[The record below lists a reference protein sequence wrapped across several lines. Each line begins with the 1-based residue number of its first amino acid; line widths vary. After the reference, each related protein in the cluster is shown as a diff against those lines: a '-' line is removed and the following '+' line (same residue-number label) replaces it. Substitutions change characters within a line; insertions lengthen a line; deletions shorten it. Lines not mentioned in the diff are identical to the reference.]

1 MGKKKDLE
9 PRGLRDASG
18 RMTLKGVYSVLGSR
32 VKGLEVGVDA
42 LSKASVLHKAEVLKV
57 REEVNTAMG
66 FHDKRIFI
74 VEQGLKGIDELVSL
88 KVDGA
93 AEGLKEDYA
102 RALESVAAMA
112 RPLQDSLEGA
122 IKRVDGVGE
131 HVVKKISEAGI
142 ENLKEDVRNTTGRM
156 DDVEKRFRELSQYV
170 MSCKTNSDLALKY
183 FEECFSRLDT
193 AVQLSARVSRLGSWV
208 FALGIATGVLLV
220 VAIVLGAVLY
230 GAYSGVGSGGQVTIL
245 FP

>member
-9 PRGLRDASG
+9 PRGLRDAMG

-32 VKGLEVGVDA
+32 VKGLEIGVDA
-42 LSKASVLHKAEVLKV
+42 LSKASVLHKAEILKV
-57 REEVNTAMG
+57 REEVNAAMG
-66 FHDKRIFI
+66 FHDKRIFK
-74 VEQGLKGIDELVSL
+74 VEQGLQGVDELVSL

-93 AEGLKEDYA
+93 AEGLKEDHA

-112 RPLQDSLEGA
+112 RPLLEQCEEA
-122 IKRVDGVGE
+122 ARRSSA
-131 HVVKKISEAGI
+131 SEARI
-142 ENLKEDVRNTTGRM
+142 FEKLTHAEVYSETLKRHLNSSGLID
-156 DDVEKRFRELSQYV
+156 KRFQELSQYV

-183 FEECFSRLDT
+183 SEECFSKLDT
-193 AVQLSARVSRLGSWV
+193 AVQLSSRVSRLGSWV

-230 GAYSGVGSGGQVTIL
+230 GAYTGVGSGGQVTIL